1 MKIMLTIGEYYFSI
15 VPISSLLSPQLLQY
29 IHVCLYTVYQFFSL
43 YRTHYRERLAARSR
57 PVAEQTTPDTR
68 TTRRHPA
75 PPA

>member
-29 IHVCLYTVYQFFSL
+29 ICINFFFL

-75 PPA
+75 PPAL

>member
-29 IHVCLYTVYQFFSL
+29 ICLCTVYQIFFL

-57 PVAEQTTPDTR
+57 PVAGQTTPDTR

>member
-1 MKIMLTIGEYYFSI
+1 MKTMLTIGEYYFSI

-29 IHVCLYTVYQFFSL
+29 IHVCLCTVYQIFFL